1 MYTECIIKKFNI
13 FKTFLLKFVTI
24 FMVIRMDNVSKIMDE
39 LIEKINKA
47 SIEYYVNDNPTIT
60 DQEYDDYYNELLR
73 LEKKYPELKKSN
85 SPTLRVG
92 GKVVDKFEKVTH
104 DTPMLSFDDIFN
116 EDEIVLFDERI
127 RKSCPNASYTLEPK
141 MDGLSGSL
149 LYKNGVLVRAAT
161 RGDGLIGENIT
172 HNVETIKSVPLKLN
186 KALDIEVRGEI
197 YMSKA
202 SFEKCNKERE
212 KNGENLFANP
222 RNAAAGSVRQL
233 DSKIAAKRNLDFMA
247 YFLPNPEKY
256 GIKTQ
261 EESLKL
267 LKELGFKTNY
277 KLNGL
282 AKGVNDIISYIDD
295 LGKKRPDLPFEI
307 DGVVLK
313 VNSLDDEAKL
323 GFTERVPRWGIA
335 YKFPAEEVL
344 TTLKDIKFTV
354 GRTGKITPN
363 AIFSPVHVAGS
374 IVSKATLHNEDYC
387 LDKDVRVGDVISIR
401 KAGDV
406 IPEVVEVKK
415 ERRTGN
421 EVLFK
426 MIENCPMCSSKL
438 VKEDANYF
446 CKNSLCPARKIEGLI
461 HFASRDTMNIDGLG
475 ERIIEDFYN
484 MGFIKSI
491 SDIYLLSNHKED
503 LIELEGF
510 GEKSVNNLLN
520 SIENSKN
527 NSLEKVLFALGIRHV
542 GKKTAKIIAKKY
554 KTIDNLINAS
564 EEELTSVNDIGEI
577 IAKSIKEY
585 LSDSNNL
592 NLIEDLKKLGLNFEY
607 KNEGEDD
614 KLSGMTFVLTGTLE
628 KYKRDELTKILENK
642 GAKVT
647 SSVTKKTSA
656 VIVGDKPGSK
666 YDKALKLGITI
677 YNEKDVENII
687 K

>member
-1 MYTECIIKKFNI
+1 
-13 FKTFLLKFVTI
+13 
-24 FMVIRMDNVSKIMDE
+24 MDIEKRMDE

-47 SIEYYVNDNPTIT
+47 SYEYYVNDNPSIT
-60 DQEYDDYYNELLR
+60 DQEYDDYYNELLK
-73 LEKKYPELKKSN
+73 LENKYPNLKRTD

-92 GKVVDKFEKVTH
+92 GQVVDKFEKVAH

-127 RKSCPNASYTLEPK
+127 RKTCPNVCYTLEPK

-149 LYKNGVLVRAAT
+149 LYEKGVLVRAAT
-161 RGDGLIGENIT
+161 RGDGVIGENIT
-172 HNVETIKSVPLKLN
+172 HNVKTIKSVPLKLN
-186 KALDIEVRGEI
+186 KPIDIEVRGEI
-197 YMSKA
+197 YMSKK
-202 SFEKCNKERE
+202 SFEKCNEQRKKDNEP
-212 KNGENLFANP
+212 LFANP

-233 DSKIAAKRNLDFMA
+233 DSSIAAKRGLDFMA
-247 YFLPNPEKY
+247 YFLPNPDKY

-261 EESLKL
+261 SEALEF
-267 LKELGFKTNY
+267 LKELGFVTNY

-282 AKGVNDIISYIDD
+282 AKNVKDIINYIDD
-295 LGKKRPDLPFEI
+295 LSSKRNSLPYEI

-323 GFTERVPRWGIA
+323 GTTQRVPRWGIA

-344 TTLKDIKFTV
+344 TTLKEIKFTV

-387 LDKDVRVGDVISIR
+387 VDKDVRVGDVVSIR

-421 EVLFK
+421 EVPFK
-426 MIENCPMCSSKL
+426 MIENCPMCDSKL

-446 CKNSLCPARKIEGLI
+446 CKNDLCPARKIESLI

-484 MGFIKSI
+484 MGFIKDI
-491 SDIYLLSNHKED
+491 SDIYRLENHKED

-510 GEKSVNNLLN
+510 GEKSVNNLLE
-520 SIENSKN
+520 SIKNSKS

-542 GKKTAKIIAKKY
+542 GKKTAKILAKRY
-554 KTIDNLINAS
+554 KNIDNLFNAS
-564 EEELTSVNDIGEI
+564 LEELTNVNDVGEI
-577 IAKSIKEY
+577 IAKSIKSY
-585 LSDSNNL
+585 LDNIENQK
-592 NLIEDLKKLGLNFEY
+592 LIDELKELGLNFEY
-607 KNEGEDD
+607 LSANTDD
-614 KLSGMTFVLTGTLE
+614 KLEGMTFVLTGTLE
-628 KYKRDELTKILENK
+628 NYKREELTKILEDK

-647 SSVTKKTSA
+647 SSVTKKTTG

-666 YDKALKLGITI
+666 YDKALKLGVKI
-677 YNEKDVENII
+677 YKEEDVESII
-687 K
+687 N